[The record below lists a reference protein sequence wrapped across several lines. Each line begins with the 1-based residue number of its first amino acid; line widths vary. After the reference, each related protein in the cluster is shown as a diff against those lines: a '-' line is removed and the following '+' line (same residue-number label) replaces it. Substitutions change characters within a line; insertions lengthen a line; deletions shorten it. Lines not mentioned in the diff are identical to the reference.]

1 MTTCLPP
8 NRSIVTGIPYTAS
21 IISAV
26 ITSLLPTPSDM
37 IATTAPNSAA
47 CETPSVYGE
56 LNGFF

>member
-1 MTTCLPP
+1 LPP
-8 NRSIVTGIPYTAS
+8 A
-21 IISAV
+21 
-26 ITSLLPTPSDM
+26 PSDM